1 MAVARRVGRSRST
14 WEETQRLF
22 QYHVN
27 FSAHIAYRVRARMDK
42 GYIPAAPAS
51 ARQRLRVLGTRS
63 THASEGG
70 GRGHAH
76 ASLTRSPLPLSSLT
90 HPPAPPSLP
99 SPKAAPARASSP
111 APSHANRSLRP
122 RPHNTA
128 IAKIPPI
135 AGYGRSRAIGSL
147 THKSSQ
153 RPQRTPV
160 RRALR
165 SPHSSHRCSLLDDT
179 SRPAG
184 VLMSR
189 MRSLAT
195 LSARRTS
202 SASPS
207 HAPAS
212 VSRRLIRPHRE
223 TTRMHTASRSTA
235 RSRSRYLTPK

>member
-1 MAVARRVGRSRST
+1 
-14 WEETQRLF
+14 
-22 QYHVN
+22 
-27 FSAHIAYRVRARMDK
+27 MDK

-76 ASLTRSPLPLSSLT
+76 ARRSLAHRCLSALSLT
-90 HPPAPPSLP
+90 PPAPPSLP

-135 AGYGRSRAIGSL
+135 AGYGRGRAIGTL

-165 SPHSSHRCSLLDDT
+165 SPLSSHRCSLLDDN
-179 SRPAG
+179 SRARCRPAG
-184 VLMSR
+184 VTMSR

-195 LSARRTS
+195 LSARSTS

>member
-1 MAVARRVGRSRST
+1 MSQSSSWRTSCMTRRASRC
-14 WEETQRLF
+14 Q
-22 QYHVN
+22 
-27 FSAHIAYRVRARMDK
+27 K
-42 GYIPAAPAS
+42 PPAGPRCAPAIG
-51 ARQRLRVLGTRS
+51 RL
-63 THASEGG
+63 AP
-70 GRGHAH
+70 
-76 ASLTRSPLPLSSLT
+76 SPPPCPVGFAVVPPPLSSLT

-99 SPKAAPARASSP
+99 LPKAAPARASSP

-135 AGYGRSRAIGSL
+135 AGYGRGRAIGTL

-165 SPHSSHRCSLLDDT
+165 SPLSSHRCSLLDDT

-195 LSARRTS
+195 LSARSTS